1 MKLGGYRTVESM
13 TNDLNARETAAIKRA
28 KGETKKK

>member
-13 TNDLNARETAAIKRA
+13 TNDLAAREAAVAKKL
-28 KGETKKK
+28 KGEKKK